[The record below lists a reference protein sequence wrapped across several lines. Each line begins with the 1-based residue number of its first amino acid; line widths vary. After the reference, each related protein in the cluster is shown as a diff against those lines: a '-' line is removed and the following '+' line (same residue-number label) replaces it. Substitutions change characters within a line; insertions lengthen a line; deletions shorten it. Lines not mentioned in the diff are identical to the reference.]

1 MRAGADEAARGDAER
16 QPSRP
21 AVFLDRDGTLVEEV
35 PYLHDP
41 GRVVL
46 LGGVAAL
53 GRLAE
58 AGYALVVVTNQA
70 GVARGLYDEAAVDAV
85 HRRLAELLA
94 GAGVRLDA
102 VLHCPHHPD
111 GTVPGYAGACRCRKP
126 GPGMLEAAAERLGL
140 DLGASWLVGNH
151 PADVGAALA
160 AGVRPLFVTTGRAA
174 GLPPPPGVAAVA
186 DLEAAARAVLEGSAT
201 APAGMRGQ
209 ARSGRDGAGL
219 AWDAGWSRATAPLTG
234 TASGRSGPPRIPPS
248 PQPSAAVPVPL
259 PVPAGSSCCLRR
271 YLCEGRAE
279 RSRRGG
285 APSVLWVTA
294 SW

>member
-1 MRAGADEAARGDAER
+1 MRAGADKATRDRAGRR
-16 QPSRP
+16 QSRP

-70 GVARGLYDEAAVDAV
+70 GVARGLYDEAAVAAV

-111 GTVPGYAGACRCRKP
+111 GTVPGFARACRCRKP
-126 GPGMLEAAAERLGL
+126 GPGMLEAAAERLE
-140 DLGASWLVGNH
+140 LGPGRLLAGRQPPGRH
-151 PADVGAALA
+151 GRGRGRRGAAAVRDLR
-160 AGVRPLFVTTGRAA
+160 AGGRPAPTAGR
-174 GLPPPPGVAAVA
+174 
-186 DLEAAARAVLEGSAT
+186 
-201 APAGMRGQ
+201 
-209 ARSGRDGAGL
+209 
-219 AWDAGWSRATAPLTG
+219 
-234 TASGRSGPPRIPPS
+234 
-248 PQPSAAVPVPL
+248 
-259 PVPAGSSCCLRR
+259 RR
-271 YLCEGRAE
+271 
-279 RSRRGG
+279 RR
-285 APSVLWVTA
+285 
-294 SW
+294 